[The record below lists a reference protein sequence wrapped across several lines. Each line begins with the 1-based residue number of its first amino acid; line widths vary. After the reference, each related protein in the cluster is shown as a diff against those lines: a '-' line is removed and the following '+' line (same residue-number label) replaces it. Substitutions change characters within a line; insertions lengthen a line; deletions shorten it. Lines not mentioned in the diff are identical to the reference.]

1 MRKYLSAIVL
11 SFCVVTPVAAQSE
24 YTNQN
29 SAIPAAADAK
39 CQWINGYY
47 RKDGTWVSGHYR
59 GC

>member
-1 MRKYLSAIVL
+1 MRKYLSAIIL
-11 SFCVVTPVAAQSE
+11 SFCVVTPTVAQSE
-24 YTNQN
+24 HTNKN
-29 SAIPAAADAK
+29 AVIPAAADTK